1 MTLQQLE
8 YALAVDTHRHFGKAA
23 DACFVTQATLSAM
36 IKKLEEELK
45 VVLFDRRA
53 HPILTTDS
61 GKEILE
67 EAKKVLAHSR
77 ILLDKASSIHDK
89 IEGVINIGVIPTIA
103 SSLLPLILAK
113 LLKNYPLLRLNIR
126 EYTTT
131 NIVSK
136 LKSGDIDMGILATPL
151 HDETL
156 EEEVLYY
163 ESLAV
168 YGEISNRKDKKY
180 LLPQELAQQK
190 IWLLEEGHCLRAQ
203 TINLCQLE
211 KHHQTPD
218 NLIFEGSSFDTLMN
232 MADSFGGLTLLP
244 ELYIGFLSE
253 AQRSKILT
261 FEPPVPVR
269 EISIVFYRPY
279 AKQRIIARLAKDITA
294 LIAPLLQTRD
304 LHAKDMQVIEI

>member
-23 DACFVTQATLSAM
+23 EACFVTQATLSAM
-36 IKKLEEELK
+36 IKKLEDELK

-77 ILLDKASSIHDK
+77 ILMDKAANIHDK
-89 IEGVINIGVIPTIA
+89 IEGAINIGIIPTVA
-103 SSLLPLILAK
+103 SSLLPLVLPQ

-126 EYTTT
+126 EFTTAS
-131 NIVSK
+131 IMAK
-136 LKSGDIDMGILATPL
+136 LKTGDIDMGILATPL
-151 HDETL
+151 HDTAL
-156 EEEVLYY
+156 EWEVLYY

-168 YGEISNRKDKKY
+168 YGEISQRDNKKY
-180 LLPQELAQQK
+180 LLPKELQQQK

-203 TINLCQLE
+203 FINLCQLE

-218 NLIFEGSSFDTLMN
+218 NLLFEGSSFDTLMN

-244 ELYIGFLSE
+244 ELYMRFLDE
-253 AQRSKILT
+253 KKQDKILA
-261 FEPPVPVR
+261 FQPPTPVR
-269 EISIVFYRPY
+269 EISIAFYSPY
-279 AKQRIIARLAKDITA
+279 AKQRIIARLAKDIA
-294 LIAPLLQTRD
+294 AMIRPLLKTD
-304 LHAKDMQVIEI
+304 EMQPDEMHLVEI